1 MAAGCEGRAPL
12 GTSTVICSVGLRK
25 TIFYLLDCPIVMDN
39 QSADLSKKG
48 RVCRAPFCK
57 LLSVRLLWIL
67 PPQTSGAAAAAAG
80 GRWGHIK
87 ETADE
92 SPNSEAEG
100 RQGVFEGA
108 QPLHQAP
115 WGAAAVAAGG
125 EWGHAKG
132 DSAMLSPFAW
142 PLGDLNPR
150 PTDYESAALTN

>member
-25 TIFYLLDCPIVMDN
+25 TIFYLLDCPIVLDN

-100 RQGVFEGA
+100 RPGVFEGA

-115 WGAAAVAAGG
+115 WGAAAKQRGVNGAT
-125 EWGHAKG
+125 EKRRPNR
-132 DSAMLSPFAW
+132 LPLFLW

>member
-12 GTSTVICSVGLRK
+12 GTSTAICSVGLRK
-25 TIFYLLDCPIVMDN
+25 TVFYLLDCPIVMDN

-100 RQGVFEGA
+100 RPGVFEGA

-115 WGAAAVAAGG
+115 SGAAAKRRGVNGAT
-125 EWGHAKG
+125 EKRRP
-132 DSAMLSPFAW
+132 DSAASFLVAPGG
-142 PLGDLNPR
+142 LE
-150 PTDYESAALTN
+150 PTTHGL

>member
-25 TIFYLLDCPIVMDN
+25 TVFYLLDCPIVMDN

-80 GRWGHIK
+80 G
-87 ETADE
+87 
-92 SPNSEAEG
+92 
-100 RQGVFEGA
+100 
-108 QPLHQAP
+108 
-115 WGAAAVAAGG
+115 

>member
-87 ETADE
+87 EAADKASIRRPMADRGCLRGRSPFIRPPRGQPRLRRGENGGTQKETARCCLLLR
-92 SPNSEAEG
+92 G
-100 RQGVFEGA
+100 
-108 QPLHQAP
+108 P
-115 WGAAAVAAGG
+115 WG
-125 EWGHAKG
+125 
-132 DSAMLSPFAW
+132 
-142 PLGDLNPR
+142 
-150 PTDYESAALTN
+150 T